1 MDCVNQELDNK
12 IAKIASQD
20 NVYETGKVVRVRD
33 YIIEVKGLENI
44 GFFEQVT
51 IEDKAIGYVMEILYN
66 TVIIAILKEYD
77 KINVGD
83 IVYGTGEEFKSYV
96 SDFYIGKIVDIFGV
110 DKLVGKTFDNLIKI
124 KVENSNI
131 SLMDRIS
138 VKRPLLTG
146 VTGID
151 LIYPIGKGQRQLIIG
166 DKKTGKTQLTLDII
180 VNQNGKEVIC
190 IYVAIGKTKKEVKEI
205 YSELYRRG
213 ALKYTIILVA
223 FNDEKPTVLSL
234 TPNVA
239 LSIAEHYLKFKY
251 DVLVVIDDLKR
262 HADAYR
268 EISLISGK
276 NPGRD
281 AYPSDIFYTH
291 ARMLE
296 KGCQH
301 KNGGSITIIPVVET
315 KAGDITDYISTN
327 IISITDGQLVLSAKN
342 FNKGEKPAIDYGLS
356 VSRLGGAVQEESM
369 KKLGAVVRRELLSY
383 MEKRDVYDLAN
394 IDEMGIELKSKIENG
409 KKILNNLIQYKYSP
423 KTKEEIIDSF
433 SFINEEEKW
442 E

>member
-433 SFINEEEKW
+433 SFINEEEK
-442 E
+442 